1 MNADTGA
8 CRRRLPADQVDLVV
22 EVFRMLADATRVQAL
37 RALVGG
43 EMSVNDLATHVGK
56 PAPSVS
62 QHLAKLRMA
71 RLVRTRREGT
81 TIFYSLE
88 NDRATGDRRGVQ
100 RRTRRSRHSRTPS
113 RQRRLAEA
121 TRTQRHRRDTS
132 TNGGTRR
139 MTHEHDTTGRDH
151 DHGHDGRGGRFGAAL
166 REVFAPHSHDA
177 SDSIDGALESS
188 AAGIRAVKISL
199 LALGATSIAQLVIVV
214 ISGSVALLADTI
226 HNFSDALTAIPLW
239 IAFALGRRAA
249 TRRYTYGFGR
259 AEDLA
264 GLFVVAMITL
274 SAAIA
279 AIESIRRLI
288 HPVAINHLGWV
299 AAAGLVGFIG
309 NELVAIYRIR
319 VGRQIG
325 SAALVA
331 DGLHARTDGF
341 TSLAVLLGAG
351 GVALGFPLA
360 DPIVGLLI
368 TIAILAVLRS
378 AVRDVFRRLMDGV
391 DPELIDAAEAAL
403 AAHPGVTSVRSVK
416 MRWIGHRI
424 HADAELDIDP
434 ATSLTDAH
442 QLAHDAEHAL
452 THAVPKLS
460 SALIHAYPA
469 AP

>member
-1 MNADTGA
+1 
-8 CRRRLPADQVDLVV
+8 
-22 EVFRMLADATRVQAL
+22 
-37 RALVGG
+37 
-43 EMSVNDLATHVGK
+43 
-56 PAPSVS
+56 
-62 QHLAKLRMA
+62 
-71 RLVRTRREGT
+71 
-81 TIFYSLE
+81 
-88 NDRATGDRRGVQ
+88 
-100 RRTRRSRHSRTPS
+100 
-113 RQRRLAEA
+113 
-121 TRTQRHRRDTS
+121 
-132 TNGGTRR
+132 
-139 MTHEHDTTGRDH
+139 MTHQAQSETSGHSDHQYGHRHDQA
-151 DHGHDGRGGRFGAAL
+151 HGHSHDGHGGRFGAAL

-199 LALGATSIAQLVIVV
+199 LALGATALAQLLIVAL
-214 ISGSVALLADTI
+214 SGSVALLADTI
-226 HNFSDALTAIPLW
+226 HNFSDALTAVPLW

-264 GLFVVAMITL
+264 GLFVIAMIAL

-279 AIESIRRLI
+279 GIESVRRLI
-288 HPVAINHLGWV
+288 NPIQIEHVGWV

-309 NELVAIYRIR
+309 NELVALYRIR
-319 VGRQIG
+319 VGRRIG

-360 DPIVGLLI
+360 DPIIGILI
-368 TIAILAVLRS
+368 TIAILAVLRTTT
-378 AVRDVFRRLMDGV
+378 RDVFRRLMDGV
-391 DPELIDAAEAAL
+391 EPDLIDAAETAL
-403 AAHPGVTSVRSVK
+403 AAEPGVRDVRSVK
-416 MRWIGHRI
+416 MRWIGHRL

-442 QLAHDAEHAL
+442 RIAHEAEHTL

-460 SALIHAYPA
+460 TALVHAYPA
-469 AP
+469 HSTADTGTR